1 MVSAT
6 VKDNWLF
13 LFQVLVYF
21 HEETNCWLKDPL
33 QRKGQTCPAKQRDKK
48 VETNFECILLAL
60 ERKLCIEDN
69 KIVISCRRNE
79 DRLRCPAWYVETH
92 PVYKRLN

>member
-13 LFQVLVYF
+13 TFQVLVYF
-21 HEETNCWLKDPL
+21 HEAMNCWLKDPL
-33 QRKGQTCPAKQRDKK
+33 QRKGQIYHTKERDKK
-48 VETNFECILLAL
+48 VGTNFECILLAR
-60 ERKLCIEDN
+60 EVQLCIEDN

-79 DRLRCPAWYVETH
+79 DRLSCPARYVETH
-92 PVYKRLN
+92 PVYKK